1 MISAV
6 EQQHI
11 RSSSRGHCLILK
23 KVLIVAF
30 HFPPFGG
37 GSGFLRTL
45 KFCRDLSEFGWQPVV
60 LTVQSKAY
68 ERIDPSQ
75 LSQIPANVPVL
86 RPFGLDTRKHL
97 SFGGRYPLWL
107 ALPDR
112 WVSWC
117 LSAIPTGLFAIRKH
131 QIDLILTTFPIATAV
146 LIGLILHWLTGKPW
160 VVDFRDSM
168 TEDNY
173 PRDPFT
179 RRIWRWIESQ
189 AVKHSSR
196 LVFTASSAV
205 RMYLSRYPE
214 LRPEKCLLIPNGYD
228 EEDFKDLAS
237 APFRTNHVDRP
248 IRLLHLGLLYPEE
261 RNPLP
266 FFKALSRLKNNGLVN
281 PASLRI
287 CLRAPGSEDLYA
299 EIIRQQGIENLV
311 ELLPPL
317 PYRQAL
323 REAANVDGLLL
334 FQGVCCD
341 HQIPAK
347 AYEYLRL
354 GKPILALTSE
364 TGDTAALLRET
375 GGATLVHLADED
387 AIYRAVPVFLRSVQQ
402 QAHSLPDAAKA
413 RRYSRRSQ
421 AEQLA
426 KCLSEAVSALETP
439 SMA

>member
-1 MISAV
+1 V
-6 EQQHI
+6 EFA
-11 RSSSRGHCLILK
+11 RACLKLK
-23 KVLIVAF
+23 KVLIIAF

-45 KFCRDLSEFGWQPVV
+45 KFCRHLSEFGWQPVV

-75 LSQIPANVPVL
+75 LGQIPVNVPVL
-86 RPFGLDTRKHL
+86 RAFGLDIRKHL

-117 LSAIPTGLFAIRKH
+117 LSAIPTGLFAIQKR

-146 LIGLILHWLTGKPW
+146 LIGLILHRLTGKPW

-173 PRDPFT
+173 PHDAFT

-205 RMYLSRYPE
+205 RMYLNRYPK
-214 LRPEKCLLIPNGYD
+214 LSSEKCMLIPNGYD
-228 EEDFKDLAS
+228 EEDFKDLVS
-237 APFRTNHVDRP
+237 APFRRNHVDRP
-248 IRLLHLGLLYPEE
+248 TRLLHLGLLYPEE
-261 RNPLP
+261 RDPLP

-287 CLRAPGSEDLYA
+287 CLRAPGSEDVYA
-299 EIIRQQGIENLV
+299 KIIRQEGIETLV
-311 ELLPPL
+311 EILPPL
-317 PYRQAL
+317 PYRQGL
-323 REAANVDGLLL
+323 QEAANADGLLL
-334 FQGVCCD
+334 FQGACCD

-347 AYEYLRL
+347 TYEYLRL

-364 TGDTAALLRET
+364 TGDTAALLREN
-375 GGATLVHLADED
+375 GGATIVDLADED
-387 AIYRAVPVFLRSVQQ
+387 AIYRTVPAFVRSVQQ
-402 QAHSLPDAAKA
+402 QVHSLPDAGKA

-421 AEQLA
+421 TEELA
-426 KCLSEAVSALETP
+426 KCLAEAVSAQETS
-439 SMA
+439 SME